1 MKANPRGLPG
11 RVLAGLLLSCTCAH
25 AANLNFLKDTPIS
38 YMKPADRKALNR
50 AAQEALDT
58 KKDGQSIKWNNNGTG
73 NTVHIEG
80 TVTPRDTVKRDGGTC
95 RKVTLVAVAKGQ
107 TQTWTPT
114 ACKKGGA
121 EWRIEKQ

>member
-1 MKANPRGLPG
+1 MSAKPGGLTG
-11 RVLAGLLLSCTCAH
+11 GVLATLFLSCTCAQ

-50 AAQEALDT
+50 AAQQALDT
-58 KKDGQSIKWNNNGTG
+58 KKDGETAKWSNEGTG
-73 NTVHIEG
+73 NTVPIEG
-80 TVTPRDTVKRDGGTC
+80 TVTPRDTVQREGETC
-95 RKVTLVAVAKGQ
+95 RKVTITAVAKGQ

-121 EWRIEKQ
+121 EWQIKKQ